1 MCKFSSKSGGGGV
14 PFQISFILGDL
25 PRNDPLIM
33 WRIAFMPFMYVV
45 DICYNI
51 VSHTIELFIHLN
63 KINKYM
69 SYVKR

>member
-1 MCKFSSKSGGGGV
+1 MTK
-14 PFQISFILGDL
+14 LY
-25 PRNDPLIM
+25 NALIM
-33 WRIAFMPFMYVV
+33 WKIAFMPFMYVV

-69 SYVKR
+69 SYVKRYDNILSSFKITVIFHHI